1 MIYLDAKKVAL
12 IAIMSA
18 ITIVVAYARGLGLP
32 SLPGLVEFMTV
43 LIFVSGF
50 CFGCVV
56 GGCVGA
62 ISVTIYMLIPYPFA
76 HPAAW
81 LFTISPVLLLV
92 MAILGAMYGVA
103 GGIFGRIRNPAKIST
118 RFIVEL
124 ALLGFI
130 LTLAYDIFS
139 SVGFYLAYPVYPSVW
154 EAIYLTFIPLYYPY
168 PPIVHTFTNTLLFLI
183 LAPALIRAIN
193 RFSVYFKTSPSMYR

>member
-1 MIYLDAKKVAL
+1 
-12 IAIMSA
+12 MSA
-18 ITIVVAYARGLGLP
+18 ITIVVAYARGVGLP

-62 ISVTIYMLIPYPFA
+62 IAVAIYMLIPYPFA

-81 LFTISPVLLLV
+81 LFTISPLLLLV
-92 MAILGAMYGVA
+92 MAILGAMYGVS

-124 ALLGFI
+124 GFLGFV

-139 SVGFYLAYPVYPSVW
+139 SVGFYLAYPVYPSIW
-154 EAIYLTFIPLYYPY
+154 EAIYLTFIPLYLPY

-183 LAPALIRAIN
+183 LAPALIRAVN
-193 RFSVYFKTSPSMYR
+193 RFSAYFKTSPSNV